1 MPPTNVDL
9 YRKTQQLCLG
19 IILTSINEV
28 CDKNRITIKHGNIHD
43 NSVRKFLSSQL
54 E

>member
-9 YRKTQQLCLG
+9 YGKTPQLLHLG

-28 CDKNRITIKHGNIHD
+28 YNKNRIIIKYGNIHD
-43 NSVRKFLSSQL
+43 NSVRKLSSQL

>member
-9 YRKTQQLCLG
+9 YRKTPWLRLG
-19 IILTSINEV
+19 IILTSIKEV
-28 CDKNRITIKHGNIHD
+28 YNKNRITIKHGNIHD
-43 NSVRKFLSSQL
+43 NSVRKLLSTQL